1 MGIMEKIYVVYEDY
15 KKVYYEVQK
24 QYNQTLE
31 EREKLFAKTQP
42 QSLKFDK
49 LIIDNNNYNN
59 AFESYL
65 IAKERMQIDKRI
77 SELKIILEDRKNLLE
92 TKEKELRKSK
102 QWIDK
107 LYVYKYIENLSV
119 KEILQLMPYE
129 EAQIYR
135 MLKQIKKV
143 IGR

>member
-1 MGIMEKIYVVYEDY
+1 MEKIYVVYEDY